1 MGRVSQ
7 NYSRGKHS
15 PSFTGKSNHSKQGAG
30 ERKNSAA
37 EEEVSSVVESWG
49 KRSGEGRSV
58 GMVGQRRKRVSDPF
72 LSDVTSHS
80 LIYNKQLKCI
90 QTNAWEKI

>member
-30 ERKNSAA
+30 EGKNSAA
-37 EEEVSSVVESWG
+37 EEEVSSVVKSWEKEVG
-49 KRSGEGRSV
+49 GRT
-58 GMVGQRRKRVSDPF
+58 MWLVGQRRKRVSDLF

-80 LIYNKQLKCI
+80 LIYNKLLKCI
-90 QTNAWEKI
+90 QTNAW